1 MGPRGQKDNPPSEKY
16 RGRHTQRK
24 DQGLGGIDNI
34 CYPLAQYKPPRAGAT
49 CKGRRRSPAHQV
61 PALHQL
67 GKQTSKIAK
76 KKKNQSGIHWT
87 KKIRENYSWPMEG
100 HFFLEQMVRVGL
112 LLEVPN
118 S

>member
-76 KKKNQSGIHWT
+76 KKKKSVRDTLDKEN
-87 KKIRENYSWPMEG
+87 KRELFMANG
-100 HFFLEQMVRVGL
+100 RAFFFRTDGQGRPLAGG
-112 LLEVPN
+112 P
-118 S
+118 